1 MSKHWFRTAAGA
13 VIWLAFAWPSV
24 AQQSRDSNLSTDQAI
39 PSLMF
44 FTLGAVLLIAV
55 GAFVYF
61 LRKRSNR
68 EATERALGMDETRP

>member
-1 MSKHWFRTAAGA
+1 MIKAPLKFVSAVLIWTATA
-13 VIWLAFAWPSV
+13 IV
-24 AQQSRDSNLSTDQAI
+24 AQAQQNAAPNMSADEVV

-68 EATERALGMDETRP
+68 DATARALGVDEASR